1 MNEIFM
7 ISILLLLGVFI
18 FLIVINKISYICTL
32 IITTVLYV
40 TSNIAVFL
48 YDKYLDYDLN
58 TYDLDK
64 DGMFNIL
71 EQTVEQ
77 KEAFNKVIWDVGR
90 NFYPLTSFIYFFLLL
105 MPVMLLIV
113 FIIKRIQLYKL
124 KRQKII
130 T

>member
-1 MNEIFM
+1 VYTIIVNF
-7 ISILLLLGVFI
+7 IL
-18 FLIVINKISYICTL
+18 YI
-32 IITTVLYV
+32 

-48 YDKYLDYDLN
+48 YDKYLDSKLI

-64 DGMFNIL
+64 DGMFNLI

-90 NFYPLTSFIYFFLLL
+90 NFYPLTSLIYFFVII

-113 FIIKRIQLYKL
+113 FIVKRIQLYKFN
-124 KRQKII
+124 RQ
-130 T
+130 